1 MKKKFLIF
9 VLTCTIFSL
18 CMFSES
24 ITFSADRMTGS
35 TGENSEYSKLEGNAF
50 IKTETMEI
58 RADEIV
64 LSGQDFRFITATG
77 SIVGKS
83 SESDFDFECE
93 QLEYDRETKLVILRG
108 NVSLVDN
115 ENDVKATAQLIEFD
129 QNTEIANMQ
138 ITVKL
143 IQKKNVCTGA
153 IAVYNKKEQLL
164 ELKGSPQIQKDK
176 DLFKANEISM
186 NLETEKI
193 TLDGKVRGSVTDSGE
208 NSKSEEEKKGE

>member
-9 VLTCTIFSL
+9 VLTCTMFSL

-193 TLDGKVRGSVTDSGE
+193 TLDGKVRGSVTDSGD

>member
-9 VLTCTIFSL
+9 VLTCTMFSL

-138 ITVKL
+138 ISVKL

-153 IAVYNKKEQLL
+153 IAVYNKKEQIL

-176 DLFKANEISM
+176 DLFKANEILM
-186 NLETEKI
+186 NLETERI

-208 NSKSEEEKKGE
+208 NSKREEEKKGE

>member
-9 VLTCTIFSL
+9 VLTCTMFSL

>member
-1 MKKKFLIF
+1 MKKRFLSF
-9 VLTCTIFSL
+9 VFISVSFPLFL
-18 CMFSES
+18 FSES

-58 RADEIV
+58 RADEII
-64 LSGQDFRFITATG
+64 LSGQDFRFITANG
-77 SIVGKS
+77 KIVGKS

-93 QLEYDRETKLVILRG
+93 QLEYDRDTELVILRG

-115 ENDVKATAQLIEFD
+115 ENEVKATAQLIEFD

-138 ITVKL
+138 ISVKL

-153 IAVYNKKEQLL
+153 IAVYNKKEQTLD
-164 ELKGSPQIQKDK
+164 LKGSPQIQKDK

-208 NSKSEEEKKGE
+208 NSKSQEEKKGE

>member
-9 VLTCTIFSL
+9 VLTCTMFSL

-115 ENDVKATAQLIEFD
+115 ENDVKATA
-129 QNTEIANMQ
+129 
-138 ITVKL
+138 
-143 IQKKNVCTGA
+143 
-153 IAVYNKKEQLL
+153 
-164 ELKGSPQIQKDK
+164 
-176 DLFKANEISM
+176 
-186 NLETEKI
+186 
-193 TLDGKVRGSVTDSGE
+193 
-208 NSKSEEEKKGE
+208 

>member
-9 VLTCTIFSL
+9 VLTCTMFSL

-193 TLDGKVRGSVTDSGE
+193 TLDGKVRGSVTDSSE

>member
-1 MKKKFLIF
+1 
-9 VLTCTIFSL
+9 
-18 CMFSES
+18 
-24 ITFSADRMTGS
+24 MTGS